1 MATKSTELEAVNICL
16 NVIGEASVNSLT
28 GTLPFEVTLAR
39 NIISETA
46 RELCQDSYIF
56 NTEKDVT
63 LSSDGTNVAVG
74 AHIII
79 FKHASVNYVIRGTQL
94 YNMDDGTLVIPA
106 DVLGTITYLLDF
118 EDLPEAAKRY
128 VNIRAAR
135 VYADRLVGSKDI
147 RAFTERDEIE
157 AKGQLTHYQ
166 EGTGDF
172 NMLSHPDVVSM
183 LNRRI

>member
-1 MATKSTELEAVNICL
+1 MAAKTTELEAVNICL
-16 NVIGEASVNSLT
+16 NVIGEASINTLT

-39 NIISETA
+39 NIIDEAS

-56 NTEKDVT
+56 NTEKDVVLT
-63 LSSDGTNVAVG
+63 SDGTNVAVP
-74 AHIII
+74 AHYIIV
-79 FKHASVNYVIRGTQL
+79 KHASINYIIRGAQL

-106 DVLGTITYLLDF
+106 NVTADVTYLLDF

-128 VNIRAAR
+128 VNIKAAR

-147 RAFTERDEIE
+147 RAFTERDEMQ
-157 AKGQLTHYQ
+157 AKAQLTHYQ

-172 NMLSHPDVVSM
+172 NMLTHPDVVAM